1 MRLWYSP
8 SINLGCRIT
17 SIIIFIF
24 LVAFLCNQMSVAVT
38 LIMTFAAAFISGLD
52 TAGSKRWQ
60 RFFITSAMWSLALV
74 ITYGLLQLQIPY
86 WVVFFIAAILFSI
99 PAINGPFWARLGMSC
114 LVIAAMTF
122 SLYRSDAAGYQYP
135 FLIFGPL
142 IFSLCS
148 WLWFA
153 VWKNFALKVCVS
165 AIYNDLANYIQLRE
179 NVLSGKQYD
188 DVEIRNNKHAL
199 VGLLRQAFQSEAF
212 MSKKHNEALIFT
224 DLYLAQDLFEIIL
237 SSHTTN
243 PALLE
248 QFKTDPEKHA
258 ALVNWSQ
265 ECQALLQTKSLQILS
280 NAKREAVSSSLLEK
294 AEQLAGLVKQEGSSR
309 IEHWAYT
316 IVHISQRIVD
326 DKPVYDRSYQ
336 IQPFEFTWRWP
347 TLTHPI
353 WRYVFRVG
361 VIFSVGT
368 GIAEYYDVTKPEWV
382 VLTMIM
388 VMQPSFL
395 ATKSR
400 ICQRCLGTIL
410 GGGLAI
416 LILKLGLP
424 VFVLGGI
431 VLFLLPFSML
441 NIMKNYSLAIGG
453 ITMLL
458 IITYQL
464 LAHQGLDIVFPR
476 LQDTVLG
483 SLVVLIGSS
492 ILWPQWRGKEI
503 RLQAIKG
510 IESAQDF
517 LLYAN
522 HLLFNADE
530 KYDVTML
537 GAKRAALLTAESDL
551 ELVFSEMQKEPQYTH
566 IDIEYYEELLVL
578 YRQLSHY
585 LCLLVPLVRHD
596 VKCEAL
602 SHLHPVIERATEE
615 LLSAI
620 KTGEFSVNPM
630 INHEMKMDTGSLSTK
645 EQSIYELVWLSLM
658 MIEGMND
665 IVISK
670 INAD

>member
-17 SIIIFIF
+17 TIIVLIFM
-24 LVAFLCNQMSVAVT
+24 VALLCNQMSVAAT

-60 RFFITSAMWSLALV
+60 RFFITSSAWSLSLV
-74 ITYGLLQLQIPY
+74 ITYGLLQLQLPY
-86 WVVFFIAAILFSI
+86 WVVFFISAILYSI

-122 SLYRSDAAGYQYP
+122 SLYRSEASGYQYP

-153 VWKNFALKVCVS
+153 IWKNFALKVCVS
-165 AIYNDLANYIQLRE
+165 AIYDNLAKYIQLRE

-188 DVEIRNNKHAL
+188 ELEIRNNKHAL
-199 VGLLRQAFQSEAF
+199 ISLLRQAFQSEALI
-212 MSKKHNEALIFT
+212 SKKHNEAPIFT

-248 QFKTDPEKHA
+248 QFRTNPEKHT

-265 ECQALLQTKSLQILS
+265 ECQALLQAKSLQILS
-280 NAKREAVSSSLLEK
+280 SAKREAVSSSLLEK
-294 AEQLAGLVKQEGSSR
+294 AEELTNLVRQKSSSR

-316 IVHISQRIVD
+316 IAHISQRIVD
-326 DKPVYDRSYQ
+326 DKPVYERSYQ
-336 IQPFEFTWRWP
+336 IQPFEFKWRWP
-347 TLTHPI
+347 TWHHPI

-361 VIFSVGT
+361 VIFGVGT
-368 GIAEYYDVTKPEWV
+368 GIAEYYDVIKPEWV
-382 VLTMIM
+382 ILTMIM

-400 ICQRCLGTIL
+400 IWQRCLGTVL

-416 LILKLGLP
+416 LVLKLGLP
-424 VFVLGGI
+424 MSVLGGI

-441 NIMKNYSLAIGG
+441 YIMKNYSLAVGG

-458 IITYQL
+458 IITYQI
-464 LAHQGLDIVFPR
+464 LAHQGLDMVFPR
-476 LQDTVLG
+476 LEDTVLG
-483 SLVVLIGSS
+483 GLVVLIGSS
-492 ILWPQWRGKEI
+492 LLWPQWRGKEI

-510 IESAQDF
+510 IENAQDF

-522 HLLFNADE
+522 HLLCNADE
-530 KYDVTML
+530 KYDVAML
-537 GAKRAALLTAESDL
+537 GAKRGALLTAESDL
-551 ELVFSEMQKEPQYTH
+551 ELVFSEMQKEPQYTQ

-585 LCLLVPLVRHD
+585 LCLLVPLVRHNT
-596 VKCEAL
+596 KCDAL
-602 SHLHPVIERATEE
+602 SHLHPVIERTTAE
-615 LLSAI
+615 LLNTI
-620 KTGEFSVNPM
+620 KTGEFSVTPM

-658 MIEGMND
+658 VIEGMND

-670 INAD
+670 INTD

>member
-1 MRLWYSP
+1 
-8 SINLGCRIT
+8 
-17 SIIIFIF
+17 
-24 LVAFLCNQMSVAVT
+24 MSVAVT

-122 SLYRSDAAGYQYP
+122 SLYRSDAAGYHYP

-368 GIAEYYDVTKPEWV
+368 GIAEYYDEEGNSLRKAFLKAPLDFFRITSRFSNARFHPILKRYRAHHGVDYAAPTGTPVRSIGAGKVTHRAY
-382 VLTMIM
+382 
-388 VMQPSFL
+388 Q
-395 ATKSR
+395 
-400 ICQRCLGTIL
+400 
-410 GGGLAI
+410 GGG
-416 LILKLGLP
+416 G
-424 VFVLGGI
+424 
-431 VLFLLPFSML
+431 
-441 NIMKNYSLAIGG
+441 NYIK
-453 ITMLL
+453 ITHNG
-458 IITYQL
+458 TYSTTYMHL
-464 LAHQGLDIVFPR
+464 SGFA
-476 LQDTVLG
+476 
-483 SLVVLIGSS
+483 
-492 ILWPQWRGKEI
+492 
-503 RLQAIKG
+503 KG
-510 IESAQDF
+510 
-517 LLYAN
+517 
-522 HLLFNADE
+522 
-530 KYDVTML
+530 
-537 GAKRAALLTAESDL
+537 
-551 ELVFSEMQKEPQYTH
+551 
-566 IDIEYYEELLVL
+566 
-578 YRQLSHY
+578 
-585 LCLLVPLVRHD
+585 LVPGKIVQQG
-596 VKCEAL
+596 E
-602 SHLHPVIERATEE
+602 VIGYVG
-615 LLSAI
+615 S
-620 KTGEFSVNPM
+620 TG
-630 INHEMKMDTGSLSTK
+630 LSTGPHLDFRVYK
-645 EQSIYELVWLSLM
+645 NGKAINPLSIEAPPMVPIKPAYKDSFQLAKQPLLHLFDSLQKQTQKNL
-658 MIEGMND
+658 IHFND
-665 IVISK
+665 TTAQK
-670 INAD
+670 L